1 MRFLSVLTLSAAL
14 VSALPQV
21 AFVNNPTHLFTVPA
35 NVYSPE
41 MATYGVLGG
50 EDTFIVGDNHQHEG
64 ASPLG
69 AVFFDRERVFA
80 VETALFEESTSDVR
94 LLAHVSRL
102 NMTLIAVRITAR
114 IDTSDWIS
122 IASHPIS
129 LPPSTYQPPMR
140 VTAVDPMVA
149 SWIDGLK
156 DSKRI
161 YQYATYLTGED
172 PLSNI
177 TTRQAFSPSGRVA
190 ADWIRAQFVDLGFT
204 TSFFNYTVG
213 RQLYNPNIIAEWP
226 GSNMDDSDEW
236 IVLGAHYD
244 DRQRDMYSVTDR
256 APGANDDGT
265 FQQVQW
271 M

>member
-1 MRFLSVLTLSAAL
+1 
-14 VSALPQV
+14 
-21 AFVNNPTHLFTVPA
+21 
-35 NVYSPE
+35 
-41 MATYGVLGG
+41 
-50 EDTFIVGDNHQHEG
+50 
-64 ASPLG
+64 
-69 AVFFDRERVFA
+69 
-80 VETALFEESTSDVR
+80 
-94 LLAHVSRL
+94 
-102 NMTLIAVRITAR
+102 
-114 IDTSDWIS
+114 
-122 IASHPIS
+122 
-129 LPPSTYQPPMR
+129 MR

-172 PLSNI
+172 PLSPI

-190 ADWIRAQFVDLGFT
+190 ADWIRAQFVELGFT